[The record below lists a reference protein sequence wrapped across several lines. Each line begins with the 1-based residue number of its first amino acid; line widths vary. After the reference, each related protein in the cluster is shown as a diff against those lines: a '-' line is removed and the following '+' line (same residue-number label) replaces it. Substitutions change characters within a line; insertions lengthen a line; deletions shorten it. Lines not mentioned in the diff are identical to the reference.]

1 MINNESNYVQ
11 IQIIHRQSFNY
22 NMNIETNL
30 DNIHVCG
37 EEQQIGSCSHPK
49 VVEMLPIIK
58 KGSNLWFSGLIDSP
72 FVFRWNFK

>member
-11 IQIIHRQSFNY
+11 IQIIHCQSFNY

-30 DNIHVCG
+30 DNIHVCC

-49 VVEMLPIIK
+49 VVEMLPINK
-58 KGSNLWFSGLIDSP
+58 NGLISKLM
-72 FVFRWNFK
+72 V